1 MVYSDTNNVTV
12 ISPRLSGRQ
21 TVAEVQVDVAAGV
34 DVVTAASV
42 DLTTA
47 ASPKGFSE
55 ERWQLDAGAGRQW
68 EGGTALRGWYA
79 LSREP
84 DFLSHQVGLAG
95 GVELRDRHSLF
106 GLGLVTDQSTVGHRY
121 DPSYSRDRTGYS
133 LQATW
138 SEVLGPESLFDFAYT
153 AGRQAGMLA
162 SPYRFVRLFDP
173 DDAGQH
179 RTAVAEAVPDART
192 RHGLVVGLRSRVLPR
207 WFLLGQLR
215 GHSDDWGLRA
225 LSATVRSS
233 WTLTPTWTLDAE
245 LRAHGQ
251 GRADFY
257 RRTYQTYPDAPGWR
271 TADKELGPMRTLQ
284 GGLHVQWRPFGA
296 GRPLVAAGLGADVV
310 RFDYLDYHWLAGRT
324 ALVTLCHL
332 TWEP

>member
-1 MVYSDTNNVTV
+1 MVYSDSDNVTV
-12 ISPRLSGRQ
+12 ISPRVSGRQ
-21 TVAEVQVDVAAGV
+21 TMAEVQVDVAAGV
-34 DVVTAASV
+34 DLVTAASV

-55 ERWQLDAGAGRQW
+55 ERWQLDARAGRQW
-68 EGGTALRGWYA
+68 SGGTALRGWYA

-84 DFLSHQVGLAG
+84 DFLSHQLGLSG
-95 GVELRDRHSLF
+95 GVELRDRHSQL

-121 DPSYSRDRTGYS
+121 DPTYARPRAGYN

-138 SEVLGPESLFDFAYT
+138 SEVLGPETLFDLAYT
-153 AGRQAGMLA
+153 VGHQDGMLA

-173 DDAGQH
+173 ADAGQH
-179 RTAVAEAVPDART
+179 RTAIAEAVPEERT
-192 RHGLVVGLRSRVLPR
+192 RHGVVLGLRSRLLPR
-207 WFLLGQLR
+207 WFLLGQVR

-225 LSATVRSS
+225 VSATLRSS
-233 WTLTPTWTLDAE
+233 WVLTANWTLDAE

-257 RRTYQTYPDAPGWR
+257 RRTYQTFPSAPGWR

-284 GGLHVQWRPFGA
+284 GGLHVQWRPLGLGPPA
-296 GRPLVAAGLGADVV
+296 WAVGLGADVV
-310 RFDYLDYHWLAGRT
+310 RFDYLDYQWLAGRT
-324 ALVTLCHL
+324 ALVTLAHL